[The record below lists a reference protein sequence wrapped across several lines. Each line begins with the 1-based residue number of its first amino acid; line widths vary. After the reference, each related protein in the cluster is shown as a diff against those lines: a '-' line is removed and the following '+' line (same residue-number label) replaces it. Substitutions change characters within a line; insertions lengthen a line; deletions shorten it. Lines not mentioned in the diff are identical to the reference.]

1 MARTISHSFAV
12 LTREIFSLPLEH
24 KNPYLFTPLQY
35 LHYSCFI
42 QTLPAK
48 IKKRELGRKRCV
60 TTCGLGGTNEL
71 RKSRRTWKL
80 ILRLIIS
87 VSTIMFGI
95 SIITCAMFYDSMC
108 YVLRSHVLCS
118 MITQAM
124 SFNHACTMSY
134 NYTWAMIYDHMCCSV
149 ITWVMLCDHAVLVC
163 SMITWV
169 TCYNHVYNVISMI
182 NTCVHS
188 T

>member
-87 VSTIMFGI
+87 VSIRLCLVFLSSRVLCSTIP
-95 SIITCAMFYDSMC
+95 CAMFCDRMC
-108 YVLRSHVLCS
+108 YVPWSRKLCRSITRVPCPIIIRELWY
-118 MITQAM
+118 MII
-124 SFNHACTMSY
+124 C
-134 NYTWAMIYDHMCCSV
+134 
-149 ITWVMLCDHAVLVC
+149 AVL
-163 SMITWV
+163 
-169 TCYNHVYNVISMI
+169 
-182 NTCVHS
+182 
-188 T
+188 